1 MYINV
6 DNENEDGSANCWV
19 DLSND
24 EANKLINY
32 AIVNLLEKGIRE
44 GKDLSVEKEE
54 DEDDGDDGYAE
65 RFIVIKH
72 LKDCLVTT
80 YLSKF
85 YHDEDIVHN
94 LKVRRG
100 CKALLRHYM
109 IPALAEK
116 YIAQIERIHEGDAEE
131 SF

>member
-1 MYINV
+1 MYITV

-24 EANKLINY
+24 ESNKLINY

-44 GKDLSVEKEE
+44 GKELSVEKEE
-54 DEDDGDDGYAE
+54 EDNED

-72 LKDCLVTT
+72 LKDCLVSS

>member
-1 MYINV
+1 MYITV

-54 DEDDGDDGYAE
+54 EDEDDGD
-65 RFIVIKH
+65 RFIVIKQ
-72 LKDCLVTT
+72 LKDCLVSS

-109 IPALAEK
+109 IPALADK
-116 YIAQIERIHEGDAEE
+116 YIAQIERIHEGDTEE

>member
-54 DEDDGDDGYAE
+54 EEDED
-65 RFIVIKH
+65 RFIVIKQ
-72 LKDCLVTT
+72 LKDCLVSSYIT
-80 YLSKF
+80 KF

-109 IPALAEK
+109 IPALADK

>member
-1 MYINV
+1 MYITV

-24 EANKLINY
+24 ESNKLINY

-44 GKDLSVEKEE
+44 GNELSVEEE
-54 DEDDGDDGYAE
+54 DDEDAD

-72 LKDCLVTT
+72 LKDCLVSS

>member
-1 MYINV
+1 
-6 DNENEDGSANCWV
+6 
-19 DLSND
+19 LSND

-54 DEDDGDDGYAE
+54 EDNDDGD

-72 LKDCLVTT
+72 LKDCLVSS

>member
-6 DNENEDGSANCWV
+6 DTENEDGSANCWV

-54 DEDDGDDGYAE
+54 EDEDDGDAE
-65 RFIVIKH
+65 RFIVIKQ
-72 LKDCLVTT
+72 LKDCLVSS

-85 YHDEDIVHN
+85 CHDEDIVHN

-109 IPALAEK
+109 IPALADK